1 MSTSAFSQCEGAFWI
16 RGKLPINAIVDHSS
30 SGIQASMASSS
41 ALPTAVAQS
50 ARDVVQKLLLVVGSV
65 NADIYIE
72 IGKFVPAARS
82 SR

>member
-1 MSTSAFSQCEGAFWI
+1 
-16 RGKLPINAIVDHSS
+16 
-30 SGIQASMASSS
+30 MASSS